1 MDLTQ
6 ARNIA
11 ENILTLLRPF
21 CQRSEIAGSVRRS
34 KPAVG
39 DIEIVVMPKDDLFEF
54 SMPILF
60 DGCKFIKNGPRYKQI
75 TLPGGINLDL
85 FIVLPPAQWGV
96 IFTLRSGPESFSR
109 KCVTKRSGGG
119 LLPSNCMV
127 RDGQVWQNGEPLS
140 MPQEEDFLSFIGV
153 ADLAPMDRE

>member
-1 MDLTQ
+1 M
-6 ARNIA
+6 
-11 ENILTLLRPF
+11 
-21 CQRSEIAGSVRRS
+21 RRS